1 MAATQYVAFL
11 RAVNVGGRIVK
22 MAELK
27 KIFEAAGLAEV
38 ATFIASGNVI
48 FRSPKVASGLEGQI
62 ERALQNA
69 LGYTVTTI
77 LRTVSEVARVST
89 HEAYTAKELGG
100 GGTLYVGFAQT
111 RPSPAGIMKALAL
124 QTKVDELRFDDR
136 EIYWLARKSIAESS
150 ISMAAIENA
159 AQTPLTF
166 RNINTVRRLAAKY
179 PA

>member
-1 MAATQYVAFL
+1 MAQRGRGTPDYDKRKPQVGPDEMAATQYVAFL

-69 LGYTVTTI
+69 WVT
-77 LRTVSEVARVST
+77 R
-89 HEAYTAKELGG
+89 
-100 GGTLYVGFAQT
+100 
-111 RPSPAGIMKALAL
+111 
-124 QTKVDELRFDDR
+124 
-136 EIYWLARKSIAESS
+136 
-150 ISMAAIENA
+150 
-159 AQTPLTF
+159 
-166 RNINTVRRLAAKY
+166 
-179 PA
+179 